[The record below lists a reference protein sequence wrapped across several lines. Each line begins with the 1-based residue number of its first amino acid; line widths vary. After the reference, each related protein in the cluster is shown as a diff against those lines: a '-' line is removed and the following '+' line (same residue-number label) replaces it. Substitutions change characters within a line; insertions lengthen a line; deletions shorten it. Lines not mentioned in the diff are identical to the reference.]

1 MSVADRMN
9 KVLEASGSAIA
20 KSVTP
25 SLAPKG
31 KMSASDAYAAKRIV
45 VDKRLREIEALLAK
59 HAMEQAKKPL
69 SFGYPGDLD
78 YAIEQ
83 LDNLIEH
90 LK

>member
-31 KMSASDAYAAKRIV
+31 KMSASDAYAAKRVV
-45 VDKRLREIEALLAK
+45 VDKRLREIEALLGK
-59 HAMEQAKKPL
+59 HALEQAKKPL

-78 YAIEQ
+78 YAIEH
-83 LDNLIEH
+83 LDTLIEH